1 VNFFACGRRRRPE
14 GTGRD
19 LTPFVARSSGWD
31 SILSLGPLSPAGFP
45 FVRRVN
51 LEGLE
56 VLGATLEAEAGRG
69 RGVMS
74 AQHGGLMLAE
84 READGIIADAKP
96 DR

>member
-1 VNFFACGRRRRPE
+1 M
-14 GTGRD
+14 
-19 LTPFVARSSGWD
+19 
-31 SILSLGPLSPAGFP
+31 
-45 FVRRVN
+45 RRVN

-74 AQHGGLMLAE
+74 AQHGGLMLDE
-84 READGIIADAKP
+84 REAGGIIPDAKP